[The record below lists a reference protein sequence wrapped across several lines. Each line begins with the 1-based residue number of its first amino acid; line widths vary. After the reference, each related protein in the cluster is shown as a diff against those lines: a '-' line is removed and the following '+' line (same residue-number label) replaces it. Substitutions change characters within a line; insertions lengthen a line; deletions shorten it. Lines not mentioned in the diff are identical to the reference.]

1 MHSKFSQVRPRPIV
15 ELQIGVDQADL
26 LYSLED
32 VWGRADE
39 PIAGL
44 SPMGWTCSGIAEVP
58 AERTKTNIKLVLIA
72 TYELSSLVGR
82 Y

>member
-1 MHSKFSQVRPRPIV
+1 MRPKFSQVRPRPIV

-58 AERTKTNIKLVLIA
+58 AERTKTLID